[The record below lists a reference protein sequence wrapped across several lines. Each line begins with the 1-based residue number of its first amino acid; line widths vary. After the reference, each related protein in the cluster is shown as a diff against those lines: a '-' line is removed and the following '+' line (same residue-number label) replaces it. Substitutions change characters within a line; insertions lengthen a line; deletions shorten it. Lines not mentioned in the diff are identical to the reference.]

1 VSYKELAIH
10 RIIKVMDREDNG
22 YDRPADLL
30 ADLIHYCDSQ
40 QGVDRGSESFE
51 EELRVAYSYVDDE
64 LGLDAELADSEDR
77 E

>member
-1 VSYKELAIH
+1 MSYKELAIH

-51 EELRVAYSYVDDE
+51 EELRVAYGYVDDE
-64 LGLDAELADSEDR
+64 LAEDAEAANSEDK
-77 E
+77 